1 MNECHRPH
9 PKRRAV
15 EGKADNDDG
24 RAPEPRN
31 PQCRVENLSRVI
43 RSIIRTVPHGH
54 GTDVLARVW
63 GRMLERL
70 ARMPY
75 DPRGKAVALVITVT
89 KDWRRLL
96 DFQLPSLI
104 ML

>member
-1 MNECHRPH
+1 
-9 PKRRAV
+9 
-15 EGKADNDDG
+15 
-24 RAPEPRN
+24 
-31 PQCRVENLSRVI
+31 
-43 RSIIRTVPHGH
+43 
-54 GTDVLARVW
+54 
-63 GRMLERL
+63 
-70 ARMPY
+70 MPY